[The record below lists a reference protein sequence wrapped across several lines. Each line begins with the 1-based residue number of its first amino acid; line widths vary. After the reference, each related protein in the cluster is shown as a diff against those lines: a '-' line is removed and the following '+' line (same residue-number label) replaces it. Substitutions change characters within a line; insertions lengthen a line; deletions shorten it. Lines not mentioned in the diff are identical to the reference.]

1 MKYWEMFKEENEAVK
16 ERHELALERIGQF
29 KTEETVAE
37 PYRSYFRKAAEF
49 IMLAEKVYGM
59 QERGELEAL
68 SLDEAKKL
76 NIKLYEDVLPGNYE
90 ESFCNPAFAV
100 AALGRDFGQYLAFL
114 LTEIRGMIVYAYE
127 SRLTDMTILEEV
139 LIEVG
144 RYRLSSPPIR
154 FRLL

>member
-1 MKYWEMFKEENEAVK
+1 
-16 ERHELALERIGQF
+16 
-29 KTEETVAE
+29 
-37 PYRSYFRKAAEF
+37 
-49 IMLAEKVYGM
+49 MLAEKVYGM
-59 QERGELEAL
+59 QEKGELEAL

-127 SRLTDMTILEEV
+127 LS
-139 LIEVG
+139 LIH
-144 RYRLSSPPIR
+144 I
-154 FRLL
+154 